1 MNIEANLQLA
11 ADRLSNREFDD
22 LSVLDGWLDEAGE
35 AFKQVLRQQLTE
47 HTAEDTIWRMSSI
60 GKPTCQLQ
68 MKAVGAKASRKPY
81 NFVTQMM
88 LGDAVEIITE
98 LLLKVAAVNV
108 TGGKDKVSLQV
119 ADAMI
124 RGTDDV
130 EIDNAVYDIKS
141 CSPWSFTNKWSKG
154 YAGLVEDDPFG
165 YIGQL
170 VGYAQAKG
178 KAPGG
183 WIVVCKGTGRVKV
196 VEFEGGEEEISAR
209 MKQLESTVTT
219 IMSNAKFRRSFDP
232 IEDKWRGKLT
242 GLKTLCK
249 TCEFCDYLG
258 ECWPN
263 AEYKAHPNSEA
274 KNPPHYWFVK
284 DE

>member
-11 ADRLSNREFDD
+11 ADRLSNKEFDD
-22 LSVLDGWLDEAGE
+22 LTVLDGWLDEAGE
-35 AFKQVLRQQLTE
+35 AFKQVLRKQLTE
-47 HTAEDTIWRMSSI
+47 HNAEDTIWRMSSI
-60 GKPTCQLQ
+60 GKPVCQLQ
-68 MKAVGAKASRKPY
+68 MKAIGAKAARKPY
-81 NFVTQMM
+81 NFITQMM
-88 LGDAVEIITE
+88 LGDAVEIITM

-108 TGGKDKVSLQV
+108 TGGNDKVSLQV
-119 ADAMI
+119 ADALI
-124 RGTDDV
+124 KGTDDV
-130 EIDNAVYDIKS
+130 EIDDAVFDIKS
-141 CSPWSFTNKWSKG
+141 CSPWAFNNKWSKG
-154 YAGLVEDDPFG
+154 YAGLVESDDFG

-178 KAPGG
+178 KRPGG
-183 WIVVCKGTGRVKV
+183 WIVCCKSSGRVKV

-209 MKQLESTVTT
+209 MKQLERTVTT

-232 IEDKWRGKLT
+232 IEDKWRGKPT

-258 ECWPN
+258 QCWPQ
-263 AEYKAHPNSEA
+263 AEYLPHPNSEA
-274 KNPPHYWFVK
+274 KNPPYYWFVK